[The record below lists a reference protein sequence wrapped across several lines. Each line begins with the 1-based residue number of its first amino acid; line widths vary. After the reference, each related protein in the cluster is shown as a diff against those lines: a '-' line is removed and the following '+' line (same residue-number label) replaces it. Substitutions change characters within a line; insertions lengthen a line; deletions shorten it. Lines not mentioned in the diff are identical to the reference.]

1 MESFLKYISF
11 FKNPLLIIGF
21 IKQRV
26 RKILFREYI
35 SARGNR
41 SESDDDGLYIYAVQR
56 AVKSY
61 RYFSTFKKDSDY
73 QATLEH
79 VSKDQGEQYLD
90 IVRKDNPH
98 LIMRINDF
106 KKNDLVGSPTLHHY
120 PEIGLISPTTLR
132 YIKVA
137 SDLLKFFGDSVGDKV
152 VEIGAGY
159 GGQALI
165 NDMTFKIKEYELL
178 DLPPVLNLISKY
190 LESHILNYGYK
201 LSTLNQKTGEDSFD
215 LVISNY
221 AFSELP
227 THLQMKYIEKVIS
240 QCRRGY
246 MTMNSGMGN
255 FHPINKLSVDE
266 LRKHLPN
273 FEIFPEYPLTG
284 PDNYIIV
291 WGHHR
296 G

>member
-1 MESFLKYISF
+1 MKYIRF
-11 FKNPLLIIGF
+11 FKNPLLIIAF

-41 SESDDDGLYIYAVQR
+41 SESDDNGLYIYAVQR

-61 RYFSTFKKDSDY
+61 KYFSTFKQDPDY
-73 QATLEH
+73 QAILEH
-79 VSKDQGEQYLD
+79 VSKKQGEDYLD
-90 IVRKDNPH
+90 SVRKDNPC
-98 LIMRINDF
+98 LINRINDF
-106 KKNDLVGSPTLHHY
+106 KKNDLVGGPTLHQY
-120 PEIGLISPTTLR
+120 PEVGLISPTTLR
-132 YIKVA
+132 YTKVA

-165 NDMTFKIKEYELL
+165 NDMTFKIKEYEFL
-178 DLPPVLNLISKY
+178 DLPPVLNLVSKY
-190 LESHILNYGYK
+190 LESHILNCGYK
-201 LSTLNQKTGEDSFD
+201 LSTLNQKTGEDSYD

-227 THLQMKYIEKVIS
+227 THLQIKYIDKVIN

-255 FHPINKLSVDE
+255 AHQISKLSLDE
-266 LRKHLPN
+266 LRKRLPN
-273 FEIFPEYPLTG
+273 FEIFPEYPLTA